1 MTIIFHVGKR
11 RTVIGSTCAE
21 LAQVIHAIYLHT
33 WEQTECDLYRFWP
46 EMVVK
51 LTELIATKNTNK
63 RS

>member
-1 MTIIFHVGKR
+1 M
-11 RTVIGSTCAE
+11 IGSTCAE